1 MVNPPAAFTVWADN
15 PDTGKRLSFGFSS
28 IDEANAKLA
37 QLRLAK
43 FRTVEMIVSR
53 LLDADPGPK
62 TETSPDPQEP

>member
-1 MVNPPAAFTVWADN
+1 MATPPAAFTIWADN

-28 IDEANAKLA
+28 IDEANAKMA

-53 LLDADPGPK
+53 LPEAEGD
-62 TETSPDPQEP
+62 E